1 MEYMEYIKL
10 AVTAIIILIIFYFAT
25 YPRKSQEKHT
35 KKMQEELKVG
45 DKVVTYTGLSGQ
57 IEEVLEDRVILNTN
71 PDHIRLSIE
80 KWAIAGLDDRSIEK
94 SKEN

>member
-10 AVTAIIILIIFYFAT
+10 AVTAIIILIIFYFTT
-25 YPRKSQEKHT
+25 YPRKSQEKQT

-45 DKVVTYTGLSGQ
+45 DKVVTYTGLCGQ